1 MRKIFLF
8 VIFFFIATF
17 SFSEPPYW
25 YKTQLN
31 TGVYGNCGPTCV
43 AMAIQYA
50 TTLDFTVEKIRDEI
64 RLTLIDNYTDFDEL
78 KKKLKHH
85 SVPLIDIELTN
96 IFNID
101 SIIWDENIVIVLVN
115 LDVIPS
121 KANRGRGL
129 GNHYFI
135 ISGVQ
140 GNNFIVQDPYNGPDV
155 LFNRDV
161 VWKALVTTRS
171 LVIYRNFNIRKTFP
185 SFKHNVDKW
194 ER

>member
-8 VIFFFIATF
+8 VIFFFIGTL

-25 YKTQLN
+25 YKTQHN
-31 TGVYGNCGPTCV
+31 TGVYGNCGPTCD
-43 AMAIQYA
+43 AMGIQYA

-64 RLTLIDNYTDFDEL
+64 GLTRIDGSTDFDEL
-78 KKKLKHH
+78 KKELKHYG
-85 SVPLIDIELTN
+85 VNLFDVELNGIKNIEDITA
-96 IFNID
+96 
-101 SIIWDENIVIVLVN
+101 DEDILIVLVN

-121 KANRGRGL
+121 KANVGRGL

-185 SFKHNVDKW
+185 PFKHNVDKW

>member
-1 MRKIFLF
+1 MKRFLF
-8 VIFFFIATF
+8 ILILFIT
-17 SFSEPPYW
+17 SEFGYSSEYW
-25 YKTQLN
+25 FKSQHN
-31 TGVYGNCGPTCV
+31 TGVLGNCGPTCV

-50 TTLDFTVEKIRDEI
+50 TTLDFTVERIRDEI
-64 RLTLIDNYTDFDEL
+64 GLTRIDGSTDFDEL
-78 KKKLKHH
+78 KKELKHY